1 MRLRYLHLPRCGP
14 LEDVA
19 LVFGQEDLLF
29 GHSPQRPAGRRGAI
43 NFVVGVNG
51 TGKSTLLRAVYH
63 IFRSLK
69 SRESPGLP
77 VTIAWD
83 WTGGQQPVTAVF
95 HQSVSD
101 DPDGFFAVRT
111 RVADDADSEAWET
124 LVVQLDAVE
133 SSREAVDLARGPDAV
148 QSSLLQ
154 AHLPPLVMAYTS
166 GDERLWEWL
175 EVRPLNTVGR
185 SGPSDAADDRP
196 PIWSIEREW
205 EEERPVRVANI
216 VARFTSQAAGKDLI
230 SPELSTAL
238 ATELAPMAR
247 ISRKVIANQL
257 VRAGRPPEPC
267 VRIRAGDLRLAGTAL
282 AIWQSARELGGKTE
296 SQEQEKLRSEFL
308 EQIKS
313 QRPGV
318 GARRILN
325 ELDWFRPTH
334 LSLVYRDVEDRISKA
349 QREQLLCLCA
359 LAEEVVAQPLDR
371 VRVVV
376 SLGPAERIGLT
387 DALNDALTLG
397 IPSQGVQSLA
407 ERVDGSRSGAEA
419 VLRLFSETEDLDKTL
434 ADLFAGLKQWQDSG
448 LLEDVTL
455 VVNRLRRPLDADG
468 QPEDAFVLLDHFSD
482 GEQMLLGRMAL
493 LFLLAGQDGSL
504 LLIDEPETHFNDL
517 WKREIIDLIDENVLQ
532 STAAQ
537 IVVATHTSLAL
548 TDVFKSEIVL
558 LERDQQTGEFFEADE
573 PIETFGASPADILR
587 DVFRATETIGQR
599 AAQFLDLVLVVTGQI
614 DDAEAVWKSGD
625 FSGEPL
631 DRLWQAAQFLP
642 YSFRSREHFAD
653 VLKSV
658 WSYTKSR
665 LDTTGPPRVLDTLK
679 AIEEKLGPGHYQYEF
694 RRRIYSQPPDTHA
707 AQD

>member
-19 LVFGQEDLLF
+19 LVFGQDDLLF

-43 NFVVGVNG
+43 NFIVGVNG

-69 SRESPGLP
+69 SREAPGLP
-77 VTIAWD
+77 VTVAWD
-83 WTGGQQPVTAVF
+83 WIAAQQPVTAVF
-95 HQSVSD
+95 HQSAPD
-101 DPDGFFAVRT
+101 DPNAFFAVT
-111 RVADDADSEAWET
+111 EFVAESTDSETWKT
-124 LVVQLDAVE
+124 LVDQLDAIE
-133 SSREAVDLARGPDAV
+133 SSRERRDVARGPDAV
-148 QSSLLQ
+148 QSSLLH
-154 AHLPPLVMAYTS
+154 AHLPQRVMAYTS

-175 EVRPLNTVGR
+175 EVRPLDTVGKP
-185 SGPSDAADDRP
+185 GPFDTVDDRP

-216 VARFTSQAAGKDLI
+216 VTRFASQASGGTLI
-230 SPELSTAL
+230 SPDLSTAL
-238 ATELAPMAR
+238 ATELEPMAR

-257 VRAGRPPEPC
+257 VRAGRPAEPC
-267 VRIRAGDLRLAGTAL
+267 FRIRAGDLRLAGTAL

-296 SQEQEKLRSEFL
+296 SQEREKLRSEFL
-308 EQIKS
+308 LQVKS
-313 QRPGV
+313 ERPGM

-334 LSLVYRDVEDRISKA
+334 LSLTYRDAEDRVSRA
-349 QREQLLCLCA
+349 QREQLICLCA

-371 VRVVV
+371 VRAVVP
-376 SLGPAERIGLT
+376 LGPVERISLT
-387 DALNDALTLG
+387 DTLNGSLTLG
-397 IPSQGVQSLA
+397 ILSQGVQSLA
-407 ERVDGSRSGAEA
+407 ERVDDSRSGAEA
-419 VLRLFSETEDLDKTL
+419 VLRLFSESEDLDRTM

-455 VVNRLRRPLDADG
+455 VVNRLRRPLDEEG
-468 QPEDAFVLLDHFSD
+468 QPEDAFVLLHHFSD

-504 LLIDEPETHFNDL
+504 LLVDEPETHFNDL
-517 WKREIIDLIDENVLQ
+517 WKRDIIDLIDENVLQ
-532 STAAQ
+532 TTAAQ
-537 IVVATHTSLAL
+537 VVVATHTSLAL

-558 LERDQQTGEFFEADE
+558 LARDQQTGEFFEADE

-587 DVFRATETIGQR
+587 DVFGAKETIGQR

-614 DDAEAVWKSGD
+614 DDAEHLWQSGD
-625 FSGEPL
+625 FSGERL
-631 DRLWQAAQFLP
+631 DRLWKAAAFLP
-642 YSFRSREHFAD
+642 YTFRSREHFAD

-658 WSYTKSR
+658 WSYTRAR
-665 LDTTGPPRVLDTLK
+665 LGTTAPPRVLDTLK

-694 RRRIYSQPPDTHA
+694 RRRIYSQQSDTHA